1 MRELRFFADEIA
13 KRFGHPLRRI
23 PLSAGFSCPNRDSRG
38 KGGCLF
44 CAENGSRAG
53 HLREGMSLA
62 EQVRSGIALA
72 ERLYEAKPPWIAYF
86 QAFTATNAPAEK
98 IRALLEETSRLA
110 EFPVVVLAT
119 RPDCLPDPVLDLLE
133 EWNRK
138 VELWVELGVQTAQ
151 DRTLR
156 LIRRGHDFACAAD
169 AVKRLH
175 ERGIRTAA
183 HLILGLPGETRE
195 DMMDTADKIAALP
208 FSAVKMHH
216 LLVLK
221 GTELAKM
228 NCPGL
233 NEYEYALLLR
243 DFLQRLPEGT
253 LLMRL
258 SSDAPE
264 STILA
269 PKWWMNKSQFLE
281 LFRSLWA
288 ASGTENGAKY
298 LPFRTGDGSY
308 TLYHPAYRQY
318 FHSVSGAK
326 TESEK
331 KYLEPLKIREQF
343 RAGKNLRILE
353 IGFGLGFNAGEICRA
368 AEEEAGGQVVVTSL
382 ESDPNVLQAARTLPD
397 HHAPEMLRDLAEKG
411 VFAAPFA
418 RVSVITGDARKTLPG
433 LSDVFD
439 FIFLDGFSPDSNPEL
454 WTLDLILR
462 MKEKL
467 RPGGA
472 VVCYS
477 SAYPVA
483 GAFLRA
489 GFDLRITEPFGRKR
503 FGLAVFLPPA
513 DTVLAPFP
521 EKERAITLRSTA
533 GTPYRDPELN
543 ASRAEIRRMR
553 EEEVRRLRASGVP
566 KWFRSAGT

>member
-13 KRFGHPLRRI
+13 KRYGHPLRRI

-38 KGGCLF
+38 RGGCLF
-44 CAENGSRAG
+44 CAEDGSRAG
-53 HLREGMSLA
+53 HLREGMSLE
-62 EQVRSGIALA
+62 EQVRSGLALA
-72 ERLYEAKPPWIAYF
+72 QRLYDAKPPWIAYF

-98 IRALLEETSRLA
+98 IRAMLEETVRLA
-110 EFPVVVLAT
+110 DFPVIVLAT

-151 DRTLR
+151 DKTLR
-156 LIRRGHDFACAAD
+156 RIRRGHDFACSEN
-169 AVKRLH
+169 AVRHLH

-183 HLILGLPGETRE
+183 HLILGLPGETPE
-195 DMMDTADKIAALP
+195 DMMDTADKIAKLP

-216 LLVLK
+216 LLILK
-221 GTELAKM
+221 GTGLAKTP
-228 NCPGL
+228 CPCL
-233 NEYEYALLLR
+233 NEYEYAILLR
-243 DFLQRLPEGT
+243 DFLHRLPDGM

-264 STILA
+264 DTILA
-269 PKWWMNKSQFLE
+269 PKWWMNKSQFLNF
-281 LFRSLWA
+281 FRSLWS
-288 ASGTENGAKY
+288 ASGDGVKY
-298 LPFRTGDGSY
+298 LPLRTGDGSY

-326 TESEK
+326 TESGK
-331 KYLEPLKIREQF
+331 KYLEPLKIRERL
-343 RAGKNLRILE
+343 RAGRPVRILE
-353 IGFGLGFNAGEICRA
+353 IGFGLGFNAGEICRT
-368 AEEEAGGQVVVTSL
+368 AETEAKGRASVTSL
-382 ESDPNVLQAARTLPD
+382 ESDLQVLQAARTLPD
-397 HHAPEMLRDLAEKG
+397 HHAPEMIRDLAEKG
-411 VFAAPFA
+411 VYSSPFA
-418 RVSVITGDARKTLPG
+418 QVRILAGDARKTLPG
-433 LSDVFD
+433 LSGPFD

-454 WTLDLILR
+454 WTADLILR

-467 RPGGA
+467 TPGGA

-483 GAFLRA
+483 GAFLEA

-503 FGLAVFLPPA
+503 FGLAAFLPPA
-513 DTVLAPFP
+513 DTDLAPFP
-521 EKERAITLRSTA
+521 EKERAITLKSTA

-543 ASRAEIRRMR
+543 RSRDEIKKARG
-553 EEEVRRLRASGVP
+553 EEVLRLRASGVP
-566 KWFRSAGT
+566 KWYRSSGF

>member
-1 MRELRFFADEIA
+1 
-13 KRFGHPLRRI
+13 
-23 PLSAGFSCPNRDSRG
+23 
-38 KGGCLF
+38 
-44 CAENGSRAG
+44 
-53 HLREGMSLA
+53 
-62 EQVRSGIALA
+62 
-72 ERLYEAKPPWIAYF
+72 
-86 QAFTATNAPAEK
+86 
-98 IRALLEETSRLA
+98 
-110 EFPVVVLAT
+110 
-119 RPDCLPDPVLDLLE
+119 
-133 EWNRK
+133 
-138 VELWVELGVQTAQ
+138 
-151 DRTLR
+151 
-156 LIRRGHDFACAAD
+156 
-169 AVKRLH
+169 
-175 ERGIRTAA
+175 
-183 HLILGLPGETRE
+183 
-195 DMMDTADKIAALP
+195 
-208 FSAVKMHH
+208 
-216 LLVLK
+216 
-221 GTELAKM
+221 
-228 NCPGL
+228 
-233 NEYEYALLLR
+233 
-243 DFLQRLPEGT
+243 
-253 LLMRL
+253 MRL

-264 STILA
+264 DAVLA
-269 PKWWMNKSQFLE
+269 PKWWMNKSQFLNF
-281 LFRSLWA
+281 FRSLWSA
-288 ASGTENGAKY
+288 EGDGAKY
-298 LPFRTGDGSY
+298 LPLRTGDGSY
-308 TLYHPAYRQY
+308 TLYHPEYRQY

-331 KYLEPLKIREQF
+331 KYLEPLKIRE
-343 RAGKNLRILE
+343 RLRSGRTVRILE
-353 IGFGLGFNAGEICRA
+353 IGFGLGFNAGEICRT
-368 AEEEAGGQVVVTSL
+368 AEAEAKGRASVTSL
-382 ESDPNVLQAARTLPD
+382 ESDLQVLQAARTLPD
-397 HHAPEMLRDLAEKG
+397 HHAPEMIRDLAEKG

-418 RVSVITGDARKTLPG
+418 RVSVLTGDARKTLPG

-503 FGLAVFLPPA
+503 FGLAAFLPPA